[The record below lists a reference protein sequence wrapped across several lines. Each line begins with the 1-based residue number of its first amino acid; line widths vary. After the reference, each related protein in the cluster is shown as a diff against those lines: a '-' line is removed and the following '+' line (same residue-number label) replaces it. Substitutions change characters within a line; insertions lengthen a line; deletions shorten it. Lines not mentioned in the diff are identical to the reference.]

1 MNGWMSGGG
10 WADEWMEQP
19 RGQKQKLTKGPDR
32 EKFRCLL
39 LVPPVPCSTLL
50 LCSRR
55 LTALT
60 TTSGLPAQ
68 LGSSWV
74 WPLGCPGRRLVEE
87 ERDSL
92 GHLLPASS

>member
-39 LVPPVPCSTLL
+39 LAPSVPRSTLL

-60 TTSGLPAQ
+60 TTSGLPA
-68 LGSSWV
+68 LWV
-74 WPLGCPGRRLVEE
+74 PVGFGPWAALAG
-87 ERDSL
+87 D
-92 GHLLPASS
+92 